1 LLNKFA
7 FQGDEDLNMRAC
19 WSRLHP
25 EITLELSD
33 IATLL
38 RPVFPAAIVVASE
51 RVMGGLANTNL
62 KVWIGGQAAPLLL
75 RLYQRG
81 RREAMKEAA
90 LLRRLSGQVPV
101 AGLRFFS
108 IDNPLADY
116 PYAVI
121 DWVTG
126 ERLDV
131 LAAAGEDI
139 IALGRAVGETLALIH
154 AITFDR
160 YGFFDSDLSLPTAID
175 LDRDGLLTY
184 VQRALVEGCGGD
196 RLGRELVRNLIRFV
210 ELHGHRLSTWRGPCL
225 IHGDFNGSN
234 ILLRR
239 GENREWKVAAVLDW
253 EFALSGTPGFD
264 FAHLLRAPL
273 DSYPPL
279 AMSAAQVYCLS
290 GRMLPADWR
299 EISQLVDLFAWVDLA
314 SRPGSDAAV
323 VDDARRAIQ
332 TTITALSIG

>member
-1 LLNKFA
+1 
-7 FQGDEDLNMRAC
+7 MRAY
-19 WSRLHP
+19 WPRLHP

-38 RPVFPAAIVVASE
+38 RPVFPGATVVAFE

-62 KVWIGGQAAPLLL
+62 KVWIGGHQAPLLL

-121 DWVTG
+121 NWVTG
-126 ERLDV
+126 ERLDI
-131 LAAAGEDI
+131 LAAAGENI
-139 IALGRAVGETLALIH
+139 VALGRAVGQTLALIH
-154 AITFDR
+154 SITFDR
-160 YGFFDSDLSLPTAID
+160 YGFFDPDLSLRTAID
-175 LDRDGLLTY
+175 LDRNGLLAYIQHT
-184 VQRALVEGCGGD
+184 LVKGGGDD
-196 RLGRELVRNLIRFV
+196 RLGRDLVRNLIRFV
-210 ELHGHRLSTWRGPCL
+210 ELHGHRLSTWCGPCL

-234 ILLRR
+234 VLLRR
-239 GENREWKVAAVLDW
+239 GENREWKVVAVLDW

-264 FAHLLRAPL
+264 FAQLLRAPL
-273 DSYPPL
+273 DSYPQL
-279 AMSAAQVYCLS
+279 ATSAAQGYRSS
-290 GRMLPADWR
+290 GRTLPGDWR
-299 EISQLVDLFAWVDLA
+299 EISRLVDLFAWVDLA

-323 VDDARRAIQ
+323 IEDARRAIQ
-332 TTITALSIG
+332 TTITALGGRQFLARR